1 MLIYHQLT
9 KEFNQGRARAILCS
23 GQAVVMHRLA
33 ITSKDGD
40 WIVRET
46 ESDLAHLR
54 QVLADHGATY
64 RFGAP
69 LDVRWLAAGW
79 SAHLEFHHHGIRV
92 RTDFFTRP
100 PRLTESHL
108 ASLWQAALNTPIPYT
123 GLKELALMKMTMREK
138 DYPIIGELAR
148 RFDDI
153 DDQLLF
159 SRSARDLVALAA
171 SHPEVITRLMSQR
184 PLLAKAADGEDAL
197 AVALDAERRT
207 LMKADEARLS
217 RYQNAAQPW
226 ESAWPCLSSEI
237 SHLPLPQAHENL
249 CAAALNLLP
258 TTL

>member
-1 MLIYHQLT
+1 MIIYHQLT
-9 KEFNQGRARAILCS
+9 REFNDGRTRAILCS

-40 WIVRET
+40 WIVRES
-46 ESDLAHLR
+46 EPDLVHIR
-54 QVLADHGATY
+54 QVLSKYGATY

-79 SAHLEFHHHGIRV
+79 SAHLEFKHGGLRV

-100 PRLTESHL
+100 PRLTTQDL
-108 ASLWQAALNTPIPYT
+108 NALWQATAATPLPFT

-148 RFDDI
+148 RLDNV
-153 DDQLLF
+153 DDQILL
-159 SRSARDLVALAA
+159 SRSARDLIDLVRANPSAA
-171 SHPEVITRLMSQR
+171 ARMVSQR
-184 PLLAKAADGEDAL
+184 PLLAKVADGEDAL

-217 RYQNAAQPW
+217 RYQAASQAW
-226 ESAWPCLSSEI
+226 ERVWPELSSGI
-237 SHLPLPQAHENL
+237 SQLPLGQAHEML
-249 CAAALNLLP
+249 CTAALELLP
-258 TTL
+258 VSV